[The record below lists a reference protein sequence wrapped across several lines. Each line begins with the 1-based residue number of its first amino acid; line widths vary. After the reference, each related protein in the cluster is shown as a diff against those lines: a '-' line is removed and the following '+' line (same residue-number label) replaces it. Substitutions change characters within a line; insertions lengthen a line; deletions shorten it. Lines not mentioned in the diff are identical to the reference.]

1 MTPHPNN
8 IANLARLHTL
18 MDQAGLDAVV
28 LRSGQNFTYLS
39 GVVYP
44 GTLQRHVDLTDST
57 RPVVLLWPRH
67 GRPVLLAN
75 KIAAGLAE
83 RDGWIADI
91 VLYEAYVDSPQE
103 KLVEVLR
110 DAGLDA
116 ARVGFE
122 KDYFSAIHWDAIQE
136 ALPHMHMLEC
146 TALMDRVRWI
156 KTDAEVA
163 QIRKAADLLDDAYL
177 EVFKRIRPGH
187 TERHVHADMVG
198 TCLRLGFEWVHGIL
212 NVFRNTVPYGGESDM
227 VIETGDAI
235 RTDYVA
241 YLNGYPG
248 HQSRTVIVG
257 SPSSEQLRDYAINL
271 EVHRKVIDRCR
282 AGQDV
287 HELWAFTMGEYR
299 KAGWPDHHMLI
310 GHSVG
315 TWWHQQEPILRSKSG
330 HVLEEGMVLA
340 LEPHVNFWHV
350 QDMVLVTKDAPLLL
364 SPRFNTD
371 TPFIA
376 SSLPTA
382 M

>member
-1 MTPHPNN
+1 MAKRTN
-8 IANLARLHTL
+8 IANVARLHKL
-18 MDQAGLDAVV
+18 MDEAGLDALV

-57 RPVVLLWPRH
+57 RPVVLVWPCH
-67 GRPVLLAN
+67 GRPVMVAN

-103 KLVEVLR
+103 KLAQVLR
-110 DAGLDA
+110 GAGLAA

-122 KDYFSAIHWDAIQE
+122 KDYFSAAHWEAIQG
-136 ALPHMHMLEC
+136 ALPNMRMVEC
-146 TALMDRVRWI
+146 SALMDRVRWI
-156 KTDAEVA
+156 KSEPEVA

-177 EVFKRIRPGH
+177 EVFARIRSGD
-187 TERHVHADMVG
+187 TERRVHADMVG

-257 SPSSEQLRDYAINL
+257 PPSAAQLRDYAINL
-271 EVHRKVIDRCR
+271 DVHRKVIDRCR
-282 AGQDV
+282 AGQNV
-287 HELWAFTMGEYR
+287 HELWAYTMGEYR
-299 KAGWPDHHMLI
+299 TAGWPDHHMLI

-315 TWWHQQEPILRSKSG
+315 TWWHQQEPILRRKSE
-330 HVLEEGMVLA
+330 HVLEAGMVLA
-340 LEPHVNFWHV
+340 LEPHVNFWHL
-350 QDMVLVTKDAPLLL
+350 QDMVLVTADAPLLL
-364 SPRFNTD
+364 SPKFNTD
-371 TPFIA
+371 QPFIA
-376 SSLPTA
+376 GV
-382 M
+382 